1 MAWRPHPRHARTDP
15 TSPRGWAT
23 DMRSGFVGNLENMVW
38 QYEFRGLGLYNTQVL
53 TLPEYADEPNRQLG
67 SVILPP
73 DPPGL
78 LNARPEAYPADEYWP
93 RLLQNGAPRY
103 MQNQNNT
110 LVTISRSLQYSKYF
124 S

>member
-1 MAWRPHPRHARTDP
+1 MSWRPHPKYARTNP
-15 TSPRGWAT
+15 ASPRGWAT
-23 DMRSGFVGNLENMVW
+23 DMKSGFVTNLEDMQF

-53 TLPEYADEPNRQLG
+53 TFGRFLDEPQRQLG

-78 LNARPEAYPADEYWP
+78 FNARPEAYPSDEFWP

-103 MQNQNNT
+103 LQTATGTKRAQP
-110 LVTISRSLQYSKYF
+110 RSLQYSKYF